1 MSDVLTVQG
10 AAIADPPVMNA
21 VELSEAFT
29 AFNKSAESMKHM
41 YSKLEERVSYLTDEL
56 ERKSRELERAN
67 RLAAIGQL
75 AAGVA
80 HEIRNPLG
88 GIELCASML
97 NREVESDEDKKA
109 LCANILE
116 SVRRMNN
123 IVTSLLAF
131 SQDNKLSVR
140 DTDIGRV
147 LDEAIDSV
155 QSKAFVDQVNL
166 VKANNCRSVIMKAD
180 EDKLR
185 QVFINI
191 LLNGVEAMP
200 RGGDMAISMSARR
213 RPAIAGKFLVVSF
226 ADQGQGIAK
235 EDMQK
240 IFQPFFT
247 TKECGTGLGL
257 AISHKIVEAHNGK
270 ITIKSKKGSGTT
282 VNIFLPILLTSNKPG

>member
-1 MSDVLTVQG
+1 MNEIMTGREAG
-10 AAIADPPVMNA
+10 AASPAMNA

-29 AFNKSAESMKHM
+29 AFNKSAESMKFM
-41 YSKLEERVSYLTDEL
+41 YSKLEDRVSYLTDEL

-67 RLAAIGQL
+67 RLAAIGRL

-88 GIELCASML
+88 GIELCASLL
-97 NREVESDEDKKA
+97 NREEDADEDKKA
-109 LCANILE
+109 LVANILE

-123 IVTSLLAF
+123 IVTSLLTF
-131 SQDNKLSVR
+131 SQDNKIAVR
-140 DTDIGRV
+140 DTDIGRI
-147 LDEAIDSV
+147 LDEALDAV
-155 QSKAFVDQVNL
+155 QAKAKAGGVNL
-166 VKANNCRSVIMKAD
+166 VKIGTCRSLTIKAD

-200 RGGDMAISMSARR
+200 GGGDVGISMAKRHDRSF
-213 RPAIAGKFLVVSF
+213 PGGFLVVSF
-226 ADQGQGIAK
+226 SDRGPGITKA
-235 EDMQK
+235 DMQK

-257 AISHKIVEAHNGK
+257 ALSHKIIEAHNGR
-270 ITIKSKKGSGTT
+270 ITIKSVRGTGT
-282 VNIFLPILLTSNKPG
+282 KVNIFLPLLLTQAKSG

>member
-1 MSDVLTVQG
+1 MNEALTAQG
-10 AAIADPPVMNA
+10 AMAADPPAMNA
-21 VELSEAFT
+21 IELSEAFM
-29 AFNKSAESMKHM
+29 AFNKSAESMKFM

-97 NREVESDEDKKA
+97 NREVDSDEDKKA

-123 IVTSLLAF
+123 IVTSLLTF
-131 SQDNKLSVR
+131 SQDNKIAVR
-140 DTDIGRV
+140 DTDVNRV

-166 VKANNCRSVIMKAD
+166 VKSQTCRSIILQAD

-200 RGGDMAISMSARR
+200 RGGSVAISMSVRR
-213 RPAIAGKFLVVSF
+213 YPGITGKFLVVRF
-226 ADQGQGIAK
+226 VDQGPGITK
-235 EDMQK
+235 EDMKK

-270 ITIKSKKGSGTT
+270 IMIKSRKGFGTI
-282 VNIFLPILLTSNKPG
+282 VNIFLPILLTAAKPG